1 MRNKGEGTVTKTETG
16 YKWKLRYGG
25 SVNQKS
31 ITKSAPTLK
40 ELNRK
45 KEEALNDLRRRGFL
59 ETDKAT
65 QTVEQAIERWIAAKP
80 RADNT
85 IHSYKQTLRLNIAPA
100 IGNHRTDRP
109 PAQLA
114 DALVRHMQKE
124 NPGRA
129 RTIDLA
135 LTILCSALGVNKKT
149 LKLEMTEN
157 VPRPNGPRNRI
168 LETDDQT
175 AKFLET
181 LHSRLGDGP
190 RFTHQ
195 WIIEFL
201 LWTGLRRG
209 EVVALK
215 VADFNEDTLE
225 LHVRS
230 QINERTRKTVSGT
243 KNKTTRII
251 PLHPRAVEC
260 IRQHRKAMV
269 KESDVLFASS
279 TGKPI
284 CQRNLNRTVT
294 SVCELADLPHIS
306 VHDLRRSFL
315 TAFAETEAN
324 IRVVAD
330 YAGHKNVSTTLT
342 HYTQGRRQRMA
353 TSIQKLTH
361 GHK

>member
-1 MRNKGEGTVTKTETG
+1 MRNKGEGSTTKTATG

-25 SVNQKS
+25 SIDQKS
-31 ITKSAPTLK
+31 ITRSAKTLR

-45 KEEALNDLRRRGFL
+45 KDEALNDLRKRGFL
-59 ETDKAT
+59 DVDKTT

-85 IHSYKQTLRLNIAPA
+85 IHSYQQTLRLNIAPA
-100 IGNHRTDRP
+100 IGSQRTDRP

-114 DALVRHMQKE
+114 DQLVRHMQKTS
-124 NPGRA
+124 PGRA

-135 LTILCSALGVNKKT
+135 LTMLCSALGVNKKNV
-149 LKLEMTEN
+149 KLEMTEV
-157 VPRPNGPRNRI
+157 VPKPNGPRNRI

-181 LHSRLGDGP
+181 LHQSLGDGP
-190 RFTHQ
+190 RFTHR

-215 VADFNEDTLE
+215 VDDFDEKTLE

-230 QINERTRKTVSGT
+230 QINERTGKTVSGT
-243 KNKTTRII
+243 KNKTTRIL

-260 IRQHRKAMV
+260 IREHRLAMPMP
-269 KESDVLFASS
+269 SDVLFASS

-284 CQRNLNRTVT
+284 CQRNLNRTVAE
-294 SVCELADLPHIS
+294 VCKLADLPHIS

-330 YAGHKNVSTTLT
+330 YAGHRNVSTTLT

-353 TSIQKLTH
+353 TSIQNLTY
-361 GHK
+361 GH